1 MPKRAK
7 RRDKNLRQHIQA
19 DKDEI
24 RRAGVTRNDTQI
36 RPSYP
41 SYTNSPELGPESLRS
56 GNVPEEG
63 IHHEVTAPPV
73 SSQYCAIKVVITP
86 KLTWDKYFLRT

>member
-7 RRDKNLRQHIQA
+7 RREKNLRQNIQA
-19 DKDEI
+19 DKDEDEI
-24 RRAGVTRNDTQI
+24 RRAGVTRNDTQT
-36 RPSYP
+36 RPS
-41 SYTNSPELGPESLRS
+41 SYTNSTELGPGSLRR

-73 SSQYCAIKVVITP
+73 YSQSRPQRGAE
-86 KLTWDKYFLRT
+86 